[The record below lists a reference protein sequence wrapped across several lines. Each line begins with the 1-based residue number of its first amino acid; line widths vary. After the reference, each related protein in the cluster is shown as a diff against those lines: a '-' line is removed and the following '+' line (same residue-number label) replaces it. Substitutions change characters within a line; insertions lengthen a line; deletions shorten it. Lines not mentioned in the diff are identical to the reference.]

1 MKRLLYKGGRLVKI
15 NNDNVISQ
23 LKKKNSKAL
32 DFIVDT
38 YGGLIHSIVKK
49 TLFNFENNGSV
60 EECVNDVLLAIWN
73 NIEKFHQN
81 NNFKS
86 WIAAISKYKAIDYQ
100 RKLIKVL
107 NNQNID
113 AMEIKSRDTVDKE
126 LLQKENYNEM
136 MKLLSNLKQQDRE
149 IFIRK
154 YFNDEPSGDI
164 AEKLNVNKEVVNNR
178 LSRGRKKLRKII
190 FREVDKL

>member
-1 MKRLLYKGGRLVKI
+1 MKKLLYKGGRLVKI

-23 LKKKNSKAL
+23 LKKKNPRAL

-60 EECVNDVLLAIWN
+60 EECVNDVLLDIWK

-107 NNQNID
+107 NNQDID
-113 AMEIKSRDTVDKE
+113 GMEIKSRDTVDKE

>member
-1 MKRLLYKGGRLVKI
+1 MKKLLYKGGRLVKI

-23 LKKKNSKAL
+23 LKKKNPRAL

-60 EECVNDVLLAIWN
+60 EECVNDVLLAIWK

-107 NNQNID
+107 NNQDID
-113 AMEIKSRDTVDKE
+113 GMEIKSRDTVDKE

>member
-1 MKRLLYKGGRLVKI
+1 MKI

-23 LKKKNSKAL
+23 LKKKNPRAL

-60 EECVNDVLLAIWN
+60 EECVNDVLLAIWK

-107 NNQNID
+107 NNQDID
-113 AMEIKSRDTVDKE
+113 GMEIKSRDTVDKE

>member
-1 MKRLLYKGGRLVKI
+1 MKI

-23 LKKKNSKAL
+23 LKKKNPRAL

-60 EECVNDVLLAIWN
+60 EECVNDVLLAIWK

-107 NNQNID
+107 NNQDID
-113 AMEIKSRDTVDKE
+113 GMEIKSRDTVDKE

-190 FREVDKL
+190 FRPASKSQ